1 MPAVSDP
8 TSLAALPLFEN
19 LPLEQLA
26 RLNDILHAT
35 TVPAGTALMTVEQ
48 PSEVAY
54 LILTG
59 TVKVHVEQTNGMDVV
74 LAIRGPGELVGEMS
88 LVDSIGRSASVV
100 TLEECSLL
108 WIDRVAFQT
117 CLQTIPAMTYNLAR
131 ILTRRL
137 RHASSQVQF
146 LAARDV
152 RGRVAWQLLS
162 FAETYGQP
170 VADGGIVIRLRLTQ
184 SDLAGMV
191 GASRERV
198 NKALRFYRQRGYLAL
213 NDGFQI
219 TILNQAALEQDC
231 L

>member
-26 RLNDILHAT
+26 WLNDILHAT